1 MANTRLF
8 EPLTLGRL
16 KLQHR
21 IGMCPLT
28 RYRASDD
35 HVPLDIMSTYYGQRA
50 SEPGTLLIS
59 EGEFATEH
67 SVL

>member
-8 EPLTLGRL
+8 EPVSVGRL

-28 RYRASDD
+28 RFRASDD
-35 HVPLDIMSTYYGQRA
+35 HVPLDLMATYYGQRA
-50 SEPGTLLIS
+50 SEPGTLLVS
-59 EGEFATEH
+59 EG
-67 SVL
+67 

>member
-8 EPLTLGRL
+8 EPLSLGGL
-16 KLQHR
+16 KLKHR

-28 RYRASDD
+28 RFRASDD

-59 EGEFATEH
+59 EGESAAKH
-67 SVL
+67 PAP